1 MRTIVIAVALILA
14 AVGGYAFKEFA
25 VAQKETA
32 SESPASATP
41 DQVNQAISQY
51 LKDHPDE
58 VMAALQAAQA
68 QAEQQKQVAATQ
80 ALDDG
85 YAEIFHN
92 AADPV
97 IGNPAGD
104 VTVVEFFD
112 YRCPYCK
119 RVTDS
124 LVSLIESDAN
134 VRIVFKEFP
143 ILGPDSLVAA
153 KLALAAHKQGKYR
166 EVHEAF
172 MAHKGSFEKSAL
184 IELAASVGA
193 DPAKLAAD
201 MEDPAIAARFQAND
215 ALAAKLGITGTPG
228 FIFGRQLVP
237 GAISLDDMKKLVSD
251 ARAKAG

>member
-1 MRTIVIAVALILA
+1 MRTIMIAIALILA

-25 VAQKETA
+25 VAK
-32 SESPASATP
+32 SEAPASVTP

-58 VMAALQAAQA
+58 IVAALQAAQA
-68 QAEQQKQVAATQ
+68 QQEQQKQVAATQ
-80 ALDDG
+80 TLDDS

-124 LVSLIESDAN
+124 LVSLIESDAK
-134 VRIVFKEFP
+134 VRVVFKEFP
-143 ILGPDSLVAA
+143 ILGPDSVVAA

-201 MEDPAIAARFQAND
+201 MEDPAIVARFQAND
-215 ALAAKLGITGTPG
+215 ELAAKLGITGTPG

-237 GAISLDDMKKLVSD
+237 GAISLDDMKKLVAT
-251 ARAKAG
+251 ARGNAG

>member
-1 MRTIVIAVALILA
+1 MRTIIIAVALILA

-25 VAQKETA
+25 VAKDEAA
-32 SESPASATP
+32 SLTQ
-41 DQVNQAISQY
+41 DQVNVAISQY

-58 VMAALQAAQA
+58 IVAALQAAQT
-68 QAEQQKQVAATQ
+68 QAEQRKQVAATQ
-80 ALDDG
+80 ALADAK
-85 YAEIFHN
+85 AEIFNN

-124 LVSLIESDAN
+124 LVSLIDSDAK
-134 VRIVFKEFP
+134 VRVVLKEFP

-153 KLALAAHKQGKYR
+153 RVALAAHKQGKYR
-166 EVHEAF
+166 AVHEAL
-172 MAHKGSFEKSAL
+172 MAHKGSFEKDAL
-184 IELAASVGA
+184 IEVAAKVGA
-193 DPAKLAAD
+193 DPARLATD
-201 MEDPAIAARFQAND
+201 MDDPAITAQLKAND

-237 GAISLDDMKKLVSD
+237 GAISLDDMKKLVAA
-251 ARAKAG
+251 ARGNAG

>member
-1 MRTIVIAVALILA
+1 MRTIILAIALILA

-25 VAQKETA
+25 VAQD
-32 SESPASATP
+32 ESAATLTP

-58 VMAALQAAQA
+58 VLAALQASQV

-80 ALDDG
+80 ALDDR
-85 YAEIFHN
+85 YAEIFNN

-97 IGNPAGD
+97 IGNPQGD

-119 RVTDS
+119 KVTDS
-124 LVSLIESDAN
+124 LVSLIGSDSK

-143 ILGPDSLVAA
+143 ILGPDSVVAA

-172 MAHKGSFEKSAL
+172 MAHKGSFDKDAL

-193 DPAKLAAD
+193 DPARLATD
-201 MEDPAIAARFQAND
+201 MEDPAIIAQFQAND
-215 ALAAKLGITGTPG
+215 ALAASLGISGTPG
-228 FIFGRQLVP
+228 FIFGRKLVP
-237 GAISLDDMKKLVSD
+237 GAISLDDMKKLVAD
-251 ARAKAG
+251 ARASAG

>member
-1 MRTIVIAVALILA
+1 MRTIMIAIALILA

-25 VAQKETA
+25 VAK
-32 SESPASATP
+32 SEAPASVTP

-58 VMAALQAAQA
+58 VVAALQAAQA
-68 QAEQQKQVAATQ
+68 QADQQKQVAATQ
-80 ALDDG
+80 ALDDS

-124 LVSLIESDAN
+124 LVSLIESDAK
-134 VRIVFKEFP
+134 VRVVFKEFP
-143 ILGPDSLVAA
+143 ILGPDSVVAA
-153 KLALAAHKQGKYR
+153 KLALAAHRQGKYR

-193 DPAKLAAD
+193 DPARLAAD
-201 MEDPAIAARFQAND
+201 MEDPAIVARFQAND
-215 ALAAKLGITGTPG
+215 ELAAKLGITGTPG
-228 FIFGRQLVP
+228 FIFGRTLVP
-237 GAISLDDMKKLVSD
+237 GAISLDDMKKLVAE
-251 ARAKAG
+251 ARGNAG

>member
-1 MRTIVIAVALILA
+1 MRTIVIAIALILA

-32 SESPASATP
+32 SEAPASVTP
-41 DQVNQAISQY
+41 DQINQAISQY

-58 VMAALQAAQA
+58 VVAALQAAQA

-80 ALDDG
+80 ALSDSH
-85 YAEIFHN
+85 AEIFNN

-124 LVSLIESDAN
+124 LVSLIQSDDK

-143 ILGPDSLVAA
+143 ILGPESVVAA

-172 MAHKGSFEKSAL
+172 MAHKGSFEKDAL

-201 MEDPAIAARFQAND
+201 MEDPAIIAQFQAND

-228 FIFGRQLVP
+228 FIFGRTLVP
-237 GAISLDDMKKLVSD
+237 GAISLDDMKKLVAE

>member
-1 MRTIVIAVALILA
+1 MRTIMIAVALILA
-14 AVGGYAFKEFA
+14 AIGGYAFKEFA

-32 SESPASATP
+32 SAAPAALTP

-58 VMAALQAAQA
+58 IVAALQAAQA
-68 QAEQQKQVAATQ
+68 QQDQQKQLAATQ
-80 ALDDG
+80 ALDDS
-85 YAEIFHN
+85 YAEIFNN

-119 RVTDS
+119 RVADS
-124 LVSLIESDAN
+124 LMSLVDGDDK
-134 VRIVFKEFP
+134 VRVVFKEFP
-143 ILGPDSLVAA
+143 ILGPESVVAA
-153 KLALAAHKQGKYR
+153 KLALAAQKQGKYR
-166 EVHEAF
+166 EVHQAF
-172 MAHKGSFEKSAL
+172 MAHKGSFEKEAL
-184 IELAASVGA
+184 LEVAASVGA
-193 DPAKLAAD
+193 DPVRLAAD
-201 MEDPAIAARFQAND
+201 MEDPAIVARFQAND

-228 FIFGRQLVP
+228 FIFGRTLVP
-237 GAISLDDMKKLVSD
+237 GAISLEDMKKLVAE